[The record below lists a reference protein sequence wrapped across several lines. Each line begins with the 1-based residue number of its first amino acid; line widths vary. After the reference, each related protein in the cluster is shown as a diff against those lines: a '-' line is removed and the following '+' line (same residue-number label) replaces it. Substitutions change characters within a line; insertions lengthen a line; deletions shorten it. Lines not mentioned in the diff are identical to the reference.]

1 MTEQDESF
9 GDDEQVGISFGLED
23 EDLAEEMEDED
34 EEDSSLD
41 PRHRVLPHA
50 PDLHA
55 RSPNKQIDGHFTS
68 MPEGLPSSPPLWA
81 ESHMWPSVLAMRVY
95 EEDLS
100 GPVSLGVIS
109 VRANEEQFVAQFFD
123 AMPAPKSTPKRF
135 SLVPLDRRNNPVGK
149 EIPIIIHPA
158 HAALRHERAKRAS
171 AEGPMGIMAAPVHK
185 PLDNAIVEALLER
198 LRKGEEI
205 SQIDRQSVSDAQ
217 QALASE
223 RIEMARQTN
232 EHVQT
237 QSERLLELQA
247 KQSQAMLEQQKT
259 LAAQSADAQAAFFAQ
274 HTQQSEE
281 NMRHMMSFLQLQM
294 QQAGEEHKRQMEA
307 MRMKAEMDR
316 EREREMRRMER
327 EEDERRRQRE
337 REERDLL
344 EKRRWQQERAER
356 EERQQRAEETERMRQ
371 RQHEMEMEK
380 MRIESQQQRE
390 HSERMAE
397 LQTRMAGFRPEN
409 QLEQIIEKSTALAAT
424 LGIDIKDTIK
434 KVLNPEKE
442 DDGGVLLGL
451 AETAMKEIGSTV
463 RTSMANPKTPQIG
476 SRVPAGMLPPPSM
489 PSTPSAV
496 FSPTQPEPVPVATQQ
511 TAEAPAAPSSPQPLQ
526 APGLPLNV
534 QRNARKAL
542 ARLRAKVH
550 DSMPEDELTDAVR
563 IALVNTPD
571 IISFTDAVTV
581 KAALREAKFTDTLI
595 ERVISGLRSHPLIPE
610 DINYGD

>member
-1 MTEQDESF
+1 MTEQDQPFESQ
-9 GDDEQVGISFGLED
+9 DQVGISFGLED
-23 EDLAEEMEDED
+23 EDLAEEMEEEDED
-34 EEDSSLD
+34 DSSLD

-55 RSPNKQIDGHFTS
+55 RSPHKQIDGHHTA

-95 EEDLS
+95 EEDIS

-109 VRANEEQFVAQFFD
+109 VRANEEQFVSQFFD
-123 AMPAPKSTPKRF
+123 AMPARGSTPKRF

-149 EIPIIIHPA
+149 EIPLIIHPA
-158 HAALRHERAKRAS
+158 HAALKQERAKRAS
-171 AEGPMGIMAAPVHK
+171 AAGPMGTIMAQHK

-198 LRKGEEI
+198 LRKGEEL
-205 SQIDRQSVSDAQ
+205 SQMDRQSVSEAQ
-217 QALASE
+217 QALATE
-223 RIEMARQTN
+223 RIEMARQSN
-232 EHVQT
+232 EHIQT

-247 KQSQAMLEQQKT
+247 RQAQSMLEQQKT

-307 MRMKAEMDR
+307 MRMKADMDRQR
-316 EREREMRRMER
+316 EREVRRAER
-327 EEDERRRQRE
+327 EEEDRRRQRE
-337 REERDLL
+337 REER
-344 EKRRWQQERAER
+344 EHMERRRMQQEKAER
-356 EERQQRAEETERMRQ
+356 EERRQRAEEIEKMRQ

-380 MRIESQQQRE
+380 LRVESQQQRE
-390 HSERMAE
+390 HAERMAE
-397 LQTRMAGFRPEN
+397 LQTRMAGMRPEN
-409 QLEQIIEKSTALAAT
+409 QLEQMLEKGTALAAA
-424 LGIDIKDTIK
+424 LGIDLKETIQ
-434 KVLNPEKE
+434 KVLNPDKE

-463 RTSMANPKTPQIG
+463 RTAMSNPKKQLSGPG
-476 SRVPAGMLPPPSM
+476 GVPMLPPPGVQ
-489 PSTPSAV
+489 PTPSAV
-496 FSPTQPEPVPVATQQ
+496 FTPAVQPDPVPVSPQQ
-511 TAEAPAAPSSPQPLQ
+511 PSEGPVAASTPQPLQ

-550 DSMPEDELTDAVR
+550 DQMSEDELTDAVR

-581 KAALREAKFTDTLI
+581 KAALKEAKFSDPLI
-595 ERVISGLRSHPLIPE
+595 ERVISGLRAHPLIPE
-610 DINYGD
+610 DINYGN